1 MYVMTECLLEELTP
15 FYIADNQ
22 KTKFIMRFPN
32 MRQLNDYRAEFSRW
46 WSKEMRAVKF
56 PSQGTVFDYFI
67 DSETKKFS
75 PWSEKMVPFELEPD
89 VPLQVCTSLKHCLIL
104 VSFWTSLFSH
114 MTHCVFQTVL
124 VHTPETIC
132 LTYFMDLLL
141 QRGKPIMLVG
151 NAGVGKTILVTD
163 KVAKLKEDYMVA
175 KVPFN
180 YYTTSAMLQ
189 RKNHNEREH
198 FKIDAS

>member
-1 MYVMTECLLEELTP
+1 M
-15 FYIADNQ
+15 Q
-22 KTKFIMRFPN
+22 
-32 MRQLNDYRAEFSRW
+32 
-46 WSKEMRAVKF
+46 
-56 PSQGTVFDYFI
+56 
-67 DSETKKFS
+67 
-75 PWSEKMVPFELEPD
+75 
-89 VPLQVCTSLKHCLIL
+89 
-104 VSFWTSLFSH
+104 
-114 MTHCVFQTVL
+114 CVFQTVL

-151 NAGVGKTILVTD
+151 NAGVGKTILVSD

-189 RKNHNEREH
+189 RKNHRNMNKYAVGA
-198 FKIDAS
+198 F

>member
-1 MYVMTECLLEELTP
+1 ML
-15 FYIADNQ
+15 
-22 KTKFIMRFPN
+22 
-32 MRQLNDYRAEFSRW
+32 
-46 WSKEMRAVKF
+46 
-56 PSQGTVFDYFI
+56 
-67 DSETKKFS
+67 
-75 PWSEKMVPFELEPD
+75 
-89 VPLQVCTSLKHCLIL
+89 
-104 VSFWTSLFSH
+104 
-114 MTHCVFQTVL
+114 QTVL

-151 NAGVGKTILVTD
+151 NAGVGKTILVSD

-189 RKNHNEREH
+189 RKNPADRERL
-198 FKIDAS
+198 FSNSVGLCKDFFIRRPKKCLLPSYMWTRP

>member
-1 MYVMTECLLEELTP
+1 M
-15 FYIADNQ
+15 
-22 KTKFIMRFPN
+22 
-32 MRQLNDYRAEFSRW
+32 
-46 WSKEMRAVKF
+46 
-56 PSQGTVFDYFI
+56 
-67 DSETKKFS
+67 
-75 PWSEKMVPFELEPD
+75 
-89 VPLQVCTSLKHCLIL
+89 
-104 VSFWTSLFSH
+104 
-114 MTHCVFQTVL
+114 L

-151 NAGVGKTILVTD
+151 NAGVGKTILVSD

-189 RKNHNEREH
+189 RKIYKNEHKYFREV
-198 FKIDAS
+198 DAYKK

>member
-1 MYVMTECLLEELTP
+1 MFLYRCVIMICVVSTLFTDQIPDNLYSQAMWCL
-15 FYIADNQ
+15 
-22 KTKFIMRFPN
+22 
-32 MRQLNDYRAEFSRW
+32 
-46 WSKEMRAVKF
+46 
-56 PSQGTVFDYFI
+56 
-67 DSETKKFS
+67 
-75 PWSEKMVPFELEPD
+75 
-89 VPLQVCTSLKHCLIL
+89 
-104 VSFWTSLFSH
+104 
-114 MTHCVFQTVL
+114 FQTVL

-151 NAGVGKTILVTD
+151 NAGVGKTILVSD

-189 RKNHNEREH
+189 RKDHGNEKKYFLLFTCWRIEGQKRNVRLCYNLMPKMPWISSH
-198 FKIDAS
+198 SHC

>member
-1 MYVMTECLLEELTP
+1 MVP
-15 FYIADNQ
+15 
-22 KTKFIMRFPN
+22 FPN
-32 MRQLNDYRAEFSRW
+32 TQLNDYRAEFSRW

-67 DSETKKFS
+67 DSETKKFT

-89 VPLQVCTSLKHCLIL
+89 VPLQVMMCVVVYREQNYFILCLHSSLTTFCSIPLSQVMPCL
-104 VSFWTSLFSH
+104 
-114 MTHCVFQTVL
+114 FQTVL

-132 LTYFMDLLL
+132 LTFFMDLLL

-151 NAGVGKTILVTD
+151 NAGVGKTILVSD
-163 KVAKLKEDYMVA
+163 KVVKLKEDYMVA

-189 RKNHNEREH
+189 RKNHRNGNKYFGEG
-198 FKIDAS
+198 

>member
-1 MYVMTECLLEELTP
+1 ML
-15 FYIADNQ
+15 
-22 KTKFIMRFPN
+22 
-32 MRQLNDYRAEFSRW
+32 QLNDYRAEFSRW

-89 VPLQVCTSLKHCLIL
+89 VPLQVCTNLKYCLIL
-104 VSFWTSLFSH
+104 GSFLTSLFSH

-151 NAGVGKTILVTD
+151 NAGVGKTILVSD

-198 FKIDAS
+198 FRIDTS

>member
-1 MYVMTECLLEELTP
+1 MITLYFTILHPLIKLLTQRL
-15 FYIADNQ
+15 F
-22 KTKFIMRFPN
+22 
-32 MRQLNDYRAEFSRW
+32 QLRDYRAEFSRW

-67 DSETKKFS
+67 DSDTKKFV
-75 PWSEKMVPFELEPD
+75 PWSEKMVPLELEPD
-89 VPLQVCTSLKHCLIL
+89 VPLQVGYECMFWCEASVTAHPCR
-104 VSFWTSLFSH
+104 SFSQDMQYL
-114 MTHCVFQTVL
+114 FQTVL
-124 VHTPETIC
+124 VHSPETIC

-151 NAGVGKTILVTD
+151 NAGVGKTILVSD
-163 KVAKLKEDYMVA
+163 KVKGLKEDYMVT

-189 RKNHNEREH
+189 RKIHQKERMVLGRACH
-198 FKIDAS
+198 FRRSAKLNI

>member
-1 MYVMTECLLEELTP
+1 MFSQHLV
-15 FYIADNQ
+15 
-22 KTKFIMRFPN
+22 
-32 MRQLNDYRAEFSRW
+32 QLNDYRAEFSRW

-67 DSETKKFS
+67 DSETKKFT
-75 PWSEKMVPFELEPD
+75 PWSEKMEPFELEPD
-89 VPLQVCTSLKHCLIL
+89 VPLQVCTNDVCTKNIMLLLATCCFIQ
-104 VSFWTSLFSH
+104 V
-114 MTHCVFQTVL
+114 MQCAFQTVL
-124 VHTPETIC
+124 VHTPEIIC

-151 NAGVGKTILVTD
+151 NAGVGKTILVSD

-189 RKNHNEREH
+189 RKNHRSESKLFDRGL
-198 FKIDAS
+198 

>member
-1 MYVMTECLLEELTP
+1 M
-15 FYIADNQ
+15 
-22 KTKFIMRFPN
+22 
-32 MRQLNDYRAEFSRW
+32 
-46 WSKEMRAVKF
+46 
-56 PSQGTVFDYFI
+56 
-67 DSETKKFS
+67 
-75 PWSEKMVPFELEPD
+75 
-89 VPLQVCTSLKHCLIL
+89 
-104 VSFWTSLFSH
+104 
-114 MTHCVFQTVL
+114 FQTVL

-151 NAGVGKTILVTD
+151 NAGVGKTILVSD

-189 RKNHNEREH
+189 RKNQNYYLPTHTWVYLKKNDQQIFRPQQT
-198 FKIDAS
+198 DL